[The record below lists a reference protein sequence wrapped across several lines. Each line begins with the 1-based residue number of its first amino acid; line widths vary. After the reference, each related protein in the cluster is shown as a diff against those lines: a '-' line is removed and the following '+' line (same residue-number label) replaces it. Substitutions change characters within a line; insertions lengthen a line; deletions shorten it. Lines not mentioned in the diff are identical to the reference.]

1 MEADVLFSFVGNHD
15 PLRIPGPGDDP
26 GPVLSLIRH
35 RPFAQVVLFITR
47 GEYAERA
54 GVIRDA
60 ARDEGLAATGREGTP
75 DLAGTPPHPAVRR
88 PGPGPKFSFVD
99 IELQSVVDYEE
110 IYRKLADSLARVLP
124 TLPWST
130 TRNFVLLDPGTP
142 QMQTVWFLMVQ
153 SGGFAATLLQ
163 GIPPRFGGGRYRS
176 REVRLDPSRFPVEI
190 RLRSQVEPSGLAVA
204 ETPETRGD
212 EWTILRSEITGRSE
226 PMVRLLERANRAA
239 RYDGVV
245 CITGETGTGKE
256 LLARHIHD
264 RSPRSGRPFIPVNSA
279 GLAEGLVASALF
291 GHRKG
296 AFTGADANRPGAF
309 RSADGGT
316 LFLDEVGEL
325 PPPVQAT
332 LLRAIDRGEI
342 TPVGRDTPEH
352 VDVRII
358 TATNRDLSAM
368 VAAGTF
374 RADLYERLQQLPIHL
389 PPLRER
395 PGDVE
400 LLAETFLAQWND
412 EHHTAIA
419 FAPEAFEEI
428 RRYRWP
434 RNVRQ
439 LQNVVRRLCV
449 YADGPVIDG
458 AGVAAVIA
466 EAEGVGLDA
475 GVGGGDAGTDGAV
488 SGRNAGVGAGKAPSG
503 PDAGV
508 GAGEAPSG
516 PDAVPRSRAASS
528 AGAGAGAFPVDLL
541 GILQETERAWYAE
554 ALARSGG
561 NKADAA
567 RLLGLNPPA
576 FRKALRERYPDLL

>member
-26 GPVLSLIRH
+26 GPVLSLLRH
-35 RPFAQVVLFITR
+35 RRFDHVVLFITR

-60 ARDEGLAATGREGTP
+60 AREAGRGATAPEGATGPG
-75 DLAGTPPHPAVRR
+75 DASPHPAGRR

-99 IELQSVVDYEE
+99 IQLESVVDYEE
-110 IYRKLADSLARVLP
+110 IYRKLTESLTRVLP
-124 TLPWST
+124 TLSWSG

-163 GIPPRFGGGRYRS
+163 GIPPRFGGGRYGS
-176 REVRLDPSRFPVEI
+176 REVRLDPARFPVEI
-190 RLRSQVEPSGLAVA
+190 RIRSEAEPSGQAVA

-212 EWTILRSEITGRSE
+212 DWTMVRSEIVGRSE
-226 PMVRLLERANRAA
+226 AMARLLERTERVA
-239 RYDGVV
+239 RHDAVV

-264 RSPRSGRPFIPVNSA
+264 RSPRRGRPFIPVNSA
-279 GLAEGLVASALF
+279 ALAPGLVESALF

-296 AFTGADANRPGAF
+296 AFTGAVADRPGAF

-342 TPVGRDTPEH
+342 TPVGQDQP
-352 VDVRII
+352 VLVNVRII
-358 TATNRDLSAM
+358 TATNRDLAAM
-368 VAAGTF
+368 VAEGTF
-374 RADLYERLQQLPIHL
+374 RADLYERLRQLPLHL

-400 LLAETFLAQWND
+400 LLAETFLARWND
-412 EHHTAIA
+412 DHRTALV
-419 FAPEAFEEI
+419 FAPEALAEI

-439 LQNVVRRLCV
+439 LQNAVRQLCI
-449 YADGPVIDG
+449 YTDGPVIDG
-458 AGVAAVIA
+458 AAVAAVIA
-466 EAEGVGLDA
+466 DADGMGHAEVARSGDGTGLSGRAEA
-475 GVGGGDAGTDGAV
+475 GGG
-488 SGRNAGVGAGKAPSG
+488 
-503 PDAGV
+503 
-508 GAGEAPSG
+508 E
-516 PDAVPRSRAASS
+516 
-528 AGAGAGAFPVDLL
+528 AGAGGRGSDTGATGASAFPVDLL
-541 GILQETERAWYAE
+541 GILAETERAWYAE

-561 NKADAA
+561 NRADAA